1 MEERRGRENRVSGY
15 WGRVMGK
22 KKKKRRRGCMR
33 EYGAQVVGQVWVPQK
48 VENIE

>member
-1 MEERRGRENRVSGY
+1 
-15 WGRVMGK
+15 MGK
-22 KKKKRRRGCMR
+22 KKKKRRRGCIR

>member
-1 MEERRGRENRVSGY
+1 MSGY

-22 KKKKRRRGCMR
+22 KKKRRRGCIR
-33 EYGAQVVGQVWVPQK
+33 EYGAQVVGQVWVLQK